1 MALPETEEGF
11 EIWPQ
16 LSDSKHVV
24 CEWKLS
30 TVLMMDDTNYPCWL
44 VLVPRRKGAGEM
56 TDLSENDQQEL
67 MREMMRASSALKE
80 LFKPTKMNVAAI
92 GNMCRQLHIHV
103 TARTEEDPSW
113 PGPCYGLPMKKFGEE
128 ELANMLKL
136 LREKFGEE

>member
-92 GNMCRQLHIHV
+92 GNMVRP
-103 TARTEEDPSW
+103 ARDLSTRGSR
-113 PGPCYGLPMKKFGEE
+113 
-128 ELANMLKL
+128 A
-136 LREKFGEE
+136 RR

>member
-24 CEWKLS
+24 
-30 TVLMMDDTNYPCWL
+30 CWL

-92 GNMCRQLHIHV
+92 GNMVRP
-103 TARTEEDPSW
+103 ARD
-113 PGPCYGLPMKKFGEE
+113 L
-128 ELANMLKL
+128 
-136 LREKFGEE
+136 

>member
-24 CEWKLS
+24 CEWKLR

-92 GNMCRQLHIHV
+92 GNMVRP
-103 TARTEEDPSW
+103 ARD
-113 PGPCYGLPMKKFGEE
+113 L
-128 ELANMLKL
+128 
-136 LREKFGEE
+136 